1 MDAVIA
7 LYTPQLT
14 PRFKWAAKVFF
25 KNAMRLELVIYTS
38 EEAFAKAEG
47 IKVNYSPESVRM
59 PLILV
64 HTVYCGSMRFPIK
77 NSILQIGKECPF
89 FASVK

>member
-14 PRFKWAAKVFF
+14 TRFKWAAKVFF
-25 KNAMRLELVIYTS
+25 KNAMRLDLVIYTS

-47 IKVNYSPESVRM
+47 IKVNYSPE
-59 PLILV
+59 
-64 HTVYCGSMRFPIK
+64 MRQDAFNISPQGLLWEHEI
-77 NSILQIGKECPF
+77 SDQEF
-89 FASVK
+89 